1 MPPPRSGDLTPHY
14 ECLRET
20 ALNERQGRDQGLGL
34 ALFLRAGMTAWMQTC
49 ARTSPLPRSAA
60 PASDACAQSLDGRRQ
75 RDLINILV
83 AMILDLRKEKQA

>member
-1 MPPPRSGDLTPHY
+1 LTQHY
-14 ECLRET
+14 ECLRGI
-20 ALNERQGRDQGLGL
+20 ALNERRREDQGLGL

-49 ARTSPLPRSAA
+49 ARISPLPRSAA
-60 PASDACAQSLDGRRQ
+60 PASDACAQLLDGRRQ

>member
-1 MPPPRSGDLTPHY
+1 LTQHY
-14 ECLRET
+14 ERLRGI
-20 ALNERQGRDQGLGL
+20 ALNERRREDQGLGL

-49 ARTSPLPRSAA
+49 ARISPRPRSAA

-75 RDLINILV
+75 RDLIDILV

>member
-1 MPPPRSGDLTPHY
+1 MPPPWSGDLTQHY
-14 ECLRET
+14 ECLRGI
-20 ALNERQGRDQGLGL
+20 ALNERRREDQGLGL

-49 ARTSPLPRSAA
+49 ARISPLPRSAA